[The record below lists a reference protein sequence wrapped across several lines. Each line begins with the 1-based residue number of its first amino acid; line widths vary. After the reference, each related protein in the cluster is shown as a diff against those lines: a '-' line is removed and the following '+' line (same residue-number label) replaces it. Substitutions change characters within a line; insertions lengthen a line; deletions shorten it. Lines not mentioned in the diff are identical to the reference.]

1 MPLSD
6 SHRPRWGA
14 VTASMGLAPF
24 GDLDGVHLFA
34 LWAHNE
40 MHSAFPSHQATRQTE
55 RVFFRGARSSDDVPI
70 QSLIKI
76 VRCPTH
82 ASTIAGSVPDAEGRR
97 PDSARPVQRGDRHED
112 QQAPRVVEQQP
123 DGGEGRGHLASG
135 LPIVV
140 ASTPYDRAMSARGS
154 PASRRLRAS

>member
-1 MPLSD
+1 MP
-6 SHRPRWGA
+6 A
-14 VTASMGLAPF
+14 Y
-24 GDLDGVHLFA
+24 
-34 LWAHNE
+34 
-40 MHSAFPSHQATRQTE
+40 
-55 RVFFRGARSSDDVPI
+55 FRGGRRSLLGWASHHLVISTACTFSLSGPIMKCTRHSRRIRPHAKRNASSFVAHVPI